1 MIPGG
6 FVFLDSFP
14 ITPSGKIDR
23 EKLRLYSPP
32 DRTRSAAD
40 PPKTKTEL
48 LLSAI
53 WSELLGRVFVG
64 RQDDFF
70 DQGGDSLTAAVVAA
84 RVQAAFQVDLDLR
97 AFVEHGKLT
106 ALADLIDK
114 LHREGG
120 APRSPGLVR
129 VSRRRRYLCLTLRTA
144 FGGYSQ
150 TPEGSAGYTVA
161 CSHRL
166 LGALDIEATSR
177 ERRRRR
183 STP

>member
-129 VSRRRRYLCLTLRTA
+129 VSREAPLPLSYAQDRIWRTLKRRRDPPVTQWRVVIA
-144 FGGYSQ
+144 FWCARYWK
-150 TPEGSAGYTVA
+150 
-161 CSHRL
+161 RL
-166 LGALDIEATSR
+166 R